1 MCDGEA
7 DCSEREDEHK
17 DCPAQNGNVTC
28 QPTYFRCNNGQ
39 CIPGRWRCDYDPDC
53 ADHSDESDC
62 GNDWRQCSESEFRCK
77 SGRCIKGS
85 LKCDGEF
92 NCDDYSDEYECHKTC
107 AAKEFKCPNQ
117 NVCINALF
125 QCDGDNDCADGA
137 DELNCTCASN
147 HYKCANGRCI
157 MNRWL
162 CDGWNDCLDGTDE
175 TVELCST
182 MSCGL
187 HAFRCRNKRCV
198 PKSSICDGTNDCGDG
213 SDENDCLAQHRC
225 NSDQFQCER
234 DLFCISKQ
242 FRCNGDANCVDDS
255 DEIGCKAPVC
265 GFGACSQVCLEKKG
279 GHYNCR
285 CAEGYVKGAEKNDTC
300 EATGVAQVL
309 LVASNSNLYFM
320 LHNHHEIYD
329 MVTLNTMKIAVL
341 DMLIWNHSIELFW
354 IDRHNKTVHR
364 LESVKF
370 EEYSSPKSIDP
381 VEVVVS

>member
-1 MCDGEA
+1 M
-7 DCSEREDEHK
+7 R
-17 DCPAQNGNVTC
+17 P
-28 QPTYFRCNNGQ
+28 
-39 CIPGRWRCDYDPDC
+39 
-53 ADHSDESDC
+53 
-62 GNDWRQCSESEFRCK
+62 CSESEFRCK

-92 NCDDYSDEYECHKTC
+92 NCDDYSDEYECNKTC
-107 AAKEFKCPNQ
+107 AATEFKCPNQ
-117 NVCINALF
+117 NVCINERF
-125 QCDGDNDCADGA
+125 KCDGDNDCADGA
-137 DELNCTCASN
+137 DELNCICASD

-157 MNRWL
+157 MNRWR

-187 HAFRCRNKRCV
+187 HAYRCRNKRCV

-225 NSDQFQCER
+225 NSEQFQCER

-265 GFGACSQVCLEKKG
+265 GFGTCSQICLEKKG

-300 EATGVAQVL
+300 EAATGVAQVL
-309 LVASNSNLYFM
+309 LIASNSNLYFM
-320 LHNHHEIYD
+320 LPNDHGIYD
-329 MVTLNTMKIAVL
+329 MVTMNTMKIAVL
-341 DMLIWNHSIELFW
+341 DMLIWNNSIELFW
-354 IDRHNKTVHR
+354 IDRHDKTVHR
-364 LESVKF
+364 VVSEAF
-370 EEYSSPKSIDP
+370 GQYSSPKSIEP
-381 VEVVVS
+381 VKVVVSTIYLRYNDIY